1 MSQPI
6 DPQILNQANDAYKV
20 FMGEIKSIRLDLDE
34 LLRDIVARVDHE
46 RLNDLYKKIEE
57 IKYGNTTK

>member
-57 IKYGNTTK
+57 SKYGNTTK